1 MTKNPVTIEP
11 GDALACADAKM
22 KAGGF
27 RRLPVVHNG
36 ELIGILSEYDLRDD
50 PDSSYSTLVVAAMTP
65 DPVTVAPS
73 ATLEHAV
80 ALLKAKEIGA
90 LPVVER
96 GKLVG
101 IITSSNLWFPEPR
114 PLAAWLR
121 HCPASVTS
129 AGGFRRIDCHA
140 QRKSAAACRALDRAA
155 RGGVGAA

>member
-1 MTKNPVTIEP
+1 MFIRECMTKNPVTIEP
-11 GDALACADAKM
+11 GDALACAAAKM

-27 RRLPVVHNG
+27 RRLPVVQNG
-36 ELIGILSEYDLRDD
+36 ELIGILSEYDLRDN

-65 DPVTVAPS
+65 DPVTVSAS

-121 HCPASVTS
+121 H
-129 AGGFRRIDCHA
+129 
-140 QRKSAAACRALDRAA
+140 
-155 RGGVGAA
+155 

>member
-1 MTKNPVTIEP
+1 MSSRQPATSFRDEFQEQNESGSPSERISQEVVYVHSRVMTKNPVTIEP
-11 GDALACADAKM
+11 GDTLARAEAKM
-22 KAGGF
+22 KTGGF
-27 RRLPVVHNG
+27 RRLPVVQNG

-65 DPVTVAPS
+65 DPVTVSPS

-101 IITSSNLWFPEPR
+101 IVTASNLWFPEPR
-114 PLAAWLR
+114 PLPEWER
-121 HCPASVTS
+121 S
-129 AGGFRRIDCHA
+129 
-140 QRKSAAACRALDRAA
+140 
-155 RGGVGAA
+155 